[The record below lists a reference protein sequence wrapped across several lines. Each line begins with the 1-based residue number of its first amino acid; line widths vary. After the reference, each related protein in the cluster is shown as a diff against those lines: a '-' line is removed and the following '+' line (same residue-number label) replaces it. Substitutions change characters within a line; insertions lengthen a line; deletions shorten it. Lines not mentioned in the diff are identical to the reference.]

1 MISKRIDTGVII
13 KFCLLGLLS
22 GCATTSTMDTS
33 ESAGA
38 DLNDKSLDVL
48 FATEFPVTSEAEALA
63 KATQALQQGDVDKT
77 LFFYVR
83 ALQFQPENVELLAQ
97 IGDIQMQRKNHTL
110 ASRAF
115 LSALEYDPTHARS
128 HEGLGLI
135 YVAEGMHEQAVV
147 ELKSAV
153 AYNDQLWRAHNA
165 LGIYEDKAG
174 DFAAAQLHYDKA
186 LSINPD
192 ATDVLNNRG
201 YSKLLAGNMD
211 GATLDFYEA
220 AQNRNFPL
228 AWANLGKLY
237 AAQGQY
243 SDAITT
249 FKHVM
254 SEAHALNNTAYAA
267 IENGDITQAK
277 LFLNKAIRLSPT
289 YFPAAEENLSLIA
302 QRELSNDSFSII
314 D

>member
-1 MISKRIDTGVII
+1 MTSKHIDTGVII
-13 KFCLLGLLS
+13 KLCLLGLLS
-22 GCATTSTMDTS
+22 GCATTSTIDTS

-38 DLNDKSLDVL
+38 DLNNKSLDVL
-48 FATEFPVTSEAEALA
+48 FATEFPVASKAEALA
-63 KATQALQQGDVDKT
+63 KATQALQQGDVDKA

-97 IGDIQMQRKNHTL
+97 IGEIQMRRNNHDL
-110 ASRAF
+110 ARRAF
-115 LSALEYDPTHARS
+115 LAALKYDPTHAHS
-128 HEGLGLI
+128 LEGLGLI
-135 YVAEGMHEQAVV
+135 YIAEGMHEQAVV

-192 ATDVLNNRG
+192 AADVLNNRG

-220 AQNRNFPL
+220 AENRNFPL

-237 AAQGQY
+237 AAQGRY

-254 SEAHALNNTAYAA
+254 SEAHALNNTANSA
-267 IENGDITQAK
+267 IENGDIAQAR
-277 LFLNKAIRLSPT
+277 LYLDKAIRLSPT

-302 QRELSNDSFSII
+302 QRELDDGSHPVLH
-314 D
+314 

>member
-1 MISKRIDTGVII
+1 MTGKFNKLSII

-22 GCATTSTMDTS
+22 GCASTSAIDTDKY
-33 ESAGA
+33 AGL

-48 FATEFPVTSEAEALA
+48 FATEFPVASEAEAIA
-63 KATQALQQGDVDKT
+63 QADQALQRGEVDKA

-83 ALQFQPENVELLAQ
+83 ALQFQPENVELLAR
-97 IGDIQMQRKNHTL
+97 IGEIQMQRNNHDL
-110 ASRAF
+110 ARRAY
-115 LSALEYDPTHARS
+115 LAALEYDPTHARS
-128 HEGLGLI
+128 LEGLGLI
-135 YVAEGMHEQAVV
+135 YIAEGMHEQAVV

-174 DFAAAQLHYDKA
+174 DFAAAQIHYDMA

-192 ATDVLNNRG
+192 AADVLNNRG
-201 YSKLLAGNMD
+201 YSKLLAGNSD

-220 AQNRNFPL
+220 AANRNFPL

-237 AAQGQY
+237 AAQGRY

-249 FKHVM
+249 YKHVM

-267 IENGDITQAK
+267 IENGDIAEAK
-277 LFLNKAIRLSPT
+277 FCLNKAIRLSPT

-302 QRELSNDSFSII
+302 QRELDNGSHPVLH
-314 D
+314 

>member
-1 MISKRIDTGVII
+1 
-13 KFCLLGLLS
+13 
-22 GCATTSTMDTS
+22 MDTS

-48 FATEFPVTSEAEALA
+48 FATEFPVTSEAEAVA
-63 KATQALQQGDVDKT
+63 MATQALQQGDVDKA

-83 ALQFQPENVELLAQ
+83 ALQFQPENVELLTQ
-97 IGDIQMQRKNHTL
+97 IGDIQMQRKKHTL

-135 YVAEGMHEQAVV
+135 YMAEGIHEQAVV

-153 AYNDQLWRAHNA
+153 AYNDQLWRAHDA
-165 LGIYEDKAG
+165 LGVYADKVG
-174 DFAAAQLHYDKA
+174 DFAAAQRHYDTA

-192 ATDVLNNRG
+192 ATHVLNNRG
-201 YSKLLAGNMD
+201 YSKLLAGD
-211 GATLDFYEA
+211 IHGAALDLQEA
-220 AQNRNFPL
+220 AEERNFPL

-254 SEAHALNNTAYAA
+254 SEAHALNNTANSA
-267 IENGDITQAK
+267 IENGDIAQAK
-277 LFLNKAIRLSPT
+277 FYLDEAIRLSPT

-302 QRELSNDSFSII
+302 QRELDDGSHPVLH
-314 D
+314 